1 VEKAAKDLELTQDK
15 VRSEQGLGSVFKN
28 RPRTSTLDRYLV
40 KKSPAKYLPN
50 SDQQRR
56 VDLDLMGYLATT
68 NLPFS
73 HVETRGFKKY
83 VLVKTMLFLVKRNFI
98 EFSSSM
104 S

>member
-1 VEKAAKDLELTQDK
+1 MEKAARDFELTQDE
-15 VRSEQGLGSVFKN
+15 VRSEQGLESVFKN

-50 SDQQRR
+50 SDQQRC

-83 VLVKTMLFLVKRNFI
+83 VLVKLCYFM
-98 EFSSSM
+98 
-104 S
+104 